1 MKFRFRTL
9 QRIAVIALLSIG
21 ALIYFVPVLWT
32 VTTSFKTPKEI
43 MTVPPTILPGSFTYL
58 GNYEEVFDRAK
69 FGRFL
74 MNTFLLG
81 VSAVC
86 VSLVVA
92 SMAGYGFAKFRF
104 PLREVFFFAVIGVLM
119 VPFHSVAVPLFVYLE
134 RINLVDT
141 FLGLLLPLVISAF
154 GVLLMR
160 EGIASIPD
168 DYIDAARIDGCSE
181 LRIFWTVVMPMI
193 KPALAALAI
202 IKFMWTWN
210 EFFWPLLVITTPAK
224 AVVTLGIS
232 YFTNFHFKEYHLIMA
247 AATLSM
253 LPLFLL
259 FAILRR
265 WMIEALTGTGLKA

>member
-1 MKFRFRTL
+1 MKFRIRTL
-9 QRIAVIALLSIG
+9 QRAVVILLLSLG
-21 ALIYFVPVLWT
+21 AIIFFFPVLWA

-43 MTVPPTILPGSFTYL
+43 MTVPPTLLPNSFTYM
-58 GNYEEVFDRAK
+58 GNYNEVFDRAN

-74 MNTFLLG
+74 LNTFLLG
-81 VSAVC
+81 VTAVS

-92 SMAGYGFAKFRF
+92 SMAGYGFAKFKF

-119 VPFHSVAVPLFVYLE
+119 VPFHSVAVPLFIYLE
-134 RINLVDT
+134 KINLVDT

-160 EGIASIPD
+160 EGISSSPD

-181 LRIFWTVVMPMI
+181 LRIFWIVVMPMI
-193 KPALAALAI
+193 KPSLAALAI

-259 FAILRR
+259 FAVLRR
-265 WMIEALTGTGLKA
+265 WMIQALTGTGLKA

>member
-1 MKFRFRTL
+1 MSFRRHAG
-9 QRIAVIALLSIG
+9 RAVFYILLVLGVALLFIP
-21 ALIYFVPVLWT
+21 IFWT
-32 VTTSFKTPKEI
+32 FTTSFKTPPEI
-43 MTVPPTILPGSFTYL
+43 NIVPPTVFPDSFL
-58 GNYEEVFDRAK
+58 NISNYTKVFERLH
-69 FGRFL
+69 FGR
-74 MNTFLLG
+74 LLLNNFAMC
-81 VSAVC
+81 AV
-86 VSLVVA
+86 VLAASLLFA
-92 SMAGYGFAKFRF
+92 SMTGYGFAKFRF

>member
-1 MKFRFRTL
+1 MKFRVRTL
-9 QRIAVIALLSIG
+9 QRIAVILLLSIG
-21 ALIYFVPVLWT
+21 AIVYFVPVLWT

-43 MTVPPTILPGSFTYL
+43 MTVPPTIMPGSFTYI

-74 MNTFLLG
+74 LNTFLLG